1 MKKISFLTEDLKKK
15 ILSSLYN
22 DEMYNVV
29 LIELIQNNTDMLGE
43 LYVNKFKEE
52 ITDIL
57 HIKNDG
63 NSNFTNFLYTSDN
76 GLKDIGNIIKELN
89 YKKVLLAG
97 KLEAVNDL
105 LKVLEYKKSIIPN
118 IFYKLNIEKYR
129 KIEMQNQGKIRLAN
143 LSSEDLQT
151 VKCFTVHFLEAK
163 TEEEIK
169 SVTNTEKILAKIK
182 LGIYLLD
189 YKGKTIGMAR
199 FIGKTNNFVE
209 ITSIYIDKPYRKMGL
224 GKELIRHIIEI
235 AISDQKTPI
244 LVTSIT
250 NNVAIK
256 TYESMGFE
264 RQEKYA
270 YEFLD

>member
-22 DEMYNVV
+22 DEIYNVV

-151 VKCFTVHFLEAK
+151 VKCFTVRFLEAK

-244 LVTSIT
+244 LVTSIR